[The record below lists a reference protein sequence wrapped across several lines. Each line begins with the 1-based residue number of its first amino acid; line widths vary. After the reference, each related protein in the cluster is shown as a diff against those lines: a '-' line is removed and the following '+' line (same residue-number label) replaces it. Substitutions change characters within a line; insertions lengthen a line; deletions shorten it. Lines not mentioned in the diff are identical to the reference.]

1 MGRPVSPTARG
12 RNKLRDCHSGVEGKL
27 YKGFVLQG
35 DGPGCAC
42 VDHARLEGLEGA
54 WLGGSRS
61 LTGINLGPENLI
73 PTLAL
78 PF

>member
-1 MGRPVSPTARG
+1 MTATLEWRA
-12 RNKLRDCHSGVEGKL
+12 NSA
-27 YKGFVLQG
+27 KGLSCKATG
-35 DGPGCAC
+35 HGCAC

-73 PTLAL
+73 PALAL